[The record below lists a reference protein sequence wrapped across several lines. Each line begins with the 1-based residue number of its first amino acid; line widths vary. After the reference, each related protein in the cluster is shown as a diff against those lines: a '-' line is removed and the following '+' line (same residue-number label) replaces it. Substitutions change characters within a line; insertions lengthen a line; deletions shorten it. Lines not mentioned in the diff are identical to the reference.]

1 VCSPSHLFIWMYVIQ
16 RSNKSVHVSFMSYIY
31 VHVCLY
37 VLWKSSKNE
46 DESFYYHSWR
56 NNVVIAFG
64 TLSSFL
70 SSCSKRSYYIIS
82 HRHSHSWESSLA
94 LLFSSLATYIDRKKP
109 PPLGG
114 FLFWVVSKSRIRRKR
129 TPPEEPPQNIDPE
142 EPPQNWSILGV
153 VLQGGSFPPGSW
165 SGNIINRKPP
175 RGGGVLSINM

>member
-1 VCSPSHLFIWMYVIQ
+1 MCSPSHLFIWMYVIQ

-129 TPPEEPPQNIDPE
+129 TPPEEPPQTLILKNHLKID
-142 EPPQNWSILGV
+142 QFWGL
-153 VLQGGSFPPGSW
+153 FF
-165 SGNIINRKPP
+165 
-175 RGGGVLSINM
+175 RGGPFLRVLDQGT